1 VEDSSRDNEAATRAE
16 FNGPLFQVYEER
28 AFYNVEELV
37 VLIVLVPVVFALHN
51 TYTNHGTIHFGIVFG
66 CTTGR
71 CRQLPEPFHRSV
83 QAAETRCR
91 AGFRM
96 DTFERCP

>member
-51 TYTNHGTIHFGIVFG
+51 T
-66 CTTGR
+66 
-71 CRQLPEPFHRSV
+71 
-83 QAAETRCR
+83 
-91 AGFRM
+91 
-96 DTFERCP
+96 